1 MTMKDQAFRAHA
13 FLQAA
18 GITTIKRSQIYE
30 LLAAAVGYGSHAAF
44 QHEATWCNT
53 RWADAGI
60 EPPSERL
67 RERCLDLGFP
77 PDEAACAADAVIR
90 FLLEQGY
97 AAVSF
102 EALIAASDQF
112 EEDPS
117 WNRWVSTTILE
128 PGRRDVD
135 FYFEH
140 QPVLLQGLELAASR
154 GVTAAH
160 YAIARLLEGEADT
173 YPAEEERTKRHYRRE
188 GVWMGPFV
196 SFADVANEPL
206 RAEYK
211 YRHHLFEAARAGDL
225 RALLESAERFSD
237 PAILEQ
243 APSEFIDPVAM
254 ANLAAVHE
262 RDDKRYHWLTVA
274 AREGDVEAMREL
286 VLRQDEPLER
296 AWVWMHLSRLL
307 GHDLAQDHYELVHEN
322 GDRYDDDLG
331 GPGYVVGDD
340 GIHLDLL
347 NSSANAAA
355 LAEAERLMAA
365 LTAQDTD
372 SC

>member
-1 MTMKDQAFRAHA
+1 M
-13 FLQAA
+13 
-18 GITTIKRSQIYE
+18 E
-30 LLAAAVGYGSHAAF
+30 LGYPA
-44 QHEATWCNT
+44 
-53 RWADAGI
+53 
-60 EPPSERL
+60 
-67 RERCLDLGFP
+67 
-77 PDEAACAADAVIR
+77 DEAARAADALIG
-90 FLLEQGY
+90 FQLEQGY

-102 EALIAASDQF
+102 EALIAGTDLF

-117 WNRWVSTTILE
+117 CNQWVSTMITD
-128 PGRRDVD
+128 PGRRDVA

-140 QPVLLQGLELAASR
+140 QPVLLQGLELAASK

-160 YAIARLLEGEADT
+160 YAIARLLESEADT

-188 GVWMGPFV
+188 GVWTSPFV
-196 SFADVANEPL
+196 SFDDVATEPL

-211 YRHHLFEAARAGDL
+211 YRHHLFEAARAGDV

-237 PAILEQ
+237 PAVLEQ
-243 APSEFIDPVAM
+243 VPSEAIDPIAM
-254 ANLAAVHE
+254 VNLAAAHE
-262 RDDKRYHWLTVA
+262 RDDQVRHWLSVA
-274 AREGDVEAMREL
+274 AQEGDVEAMREL

-322 GDRYDDDLG
+322 DDRYDDDLG